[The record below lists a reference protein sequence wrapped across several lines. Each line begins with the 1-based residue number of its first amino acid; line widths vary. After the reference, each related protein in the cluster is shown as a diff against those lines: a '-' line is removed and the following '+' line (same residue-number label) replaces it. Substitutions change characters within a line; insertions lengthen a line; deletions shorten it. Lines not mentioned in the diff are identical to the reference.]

1 MSGICWRMSHI
12 LPLKTLHFCKLH
24 KIIKIKENALHFT
37 KLCSVGTSRLPS
49 GICLTNLLFMW
60 ECIQITVCISPDTE
74 VFDALF
80 HRIVWKWKYF
90 RIKGTLLSNQG
101 FPIPLLLE
109 DKMLLGDK
117 EEAGYESAEEIF
129 LPLHL
134 SERPCFPLLVMWSNS
149 DCLRS

>member
-90 RIKGTLLSNQG
+90 SIKGTLLSNQG

-117 EEAGYESAEEIF
+117 EEAGYSWECRRNFSATSLIWKTMF
-129 LPLHL
+129 PTIGDAKQLWLP
-134 SERPCFPLLVMWSNS
+134 
-149 DCLRS
+149 